1 MRADADEQLIRR
13 NLARRFAS
21 YPVTHPHQDP
31 PELDCNSTG
40 GPAPRPAACWY
51 EENKDKTMH
60 APTPSSSKPPH
71 AGGPR
76 LLADIGGTNARFA
89 LETSPG
95 HIEQVQVLRGADYP
109 QFTDAVQ
116 AYLKLAGQ
124 PAVKHAVV
132 AIANPVQGDQIKM
145 TNHDWAFSIEAA
157 RQLLGFDLLL
167 VVNDFT
173 ALSMAVPQLRADE
186 LQQIGGG
193 TPKAGQPVGLVG
205 AGTGLGVGGLVRGD
219 GHWLPLASEGGH
231 VAFAPANA
239 REAAVLAY
247 AWQFHEHVSAERMVS
262 GPGLE
267 FIHRALLAIE
277 GHPAADLKAAEI
289 VDGAL
294 KQGDAVCM
302 ETLDL
307 FCSMLGTVAAD
318 LALTLGALGGIYIG
332 GGVVPHLGEYF
343 ARSPFRARF
352 ENKGRMAVLT
362 KAIPTYVITAE
373 YPAFTGLS
381 AILADRLDPHE

>member
-1 MRADADEQLIRR
+1 MQSGHTTPILPAQAAHHAD
-13 NLARRFAS
+13 
-21 YPVTHPHQDP
+21 
-31 PELDCNSTG
+31 
-40 GPAPRPAACWY
+40 
-51 EENKDKTMH
+51 
-60 APTPSSSKPPH
+60 
-71 AGGPR
+71 GPR

-89 LETSPG
+89 LETGPG
-95 HIEQVQVLRGADYP
+95 QIEQIQILRGADYP

-116 AYLKLAGQ
+116 AYLKLAGH
-124 PAVKHAVV
+124 PPVRHAVV

-157 RQLLGFDLLL
+157 RVLLGFELLL

-186 LQQIGGG
+186 LEQIGGG
-193 TPKAGQPVGLVG
+193 APQSGHPVGLVG

-239 REAAVLAY
+239 REAAVLAH
-247 AWQFHEHVSAERMVS
+247 AWQFHEHVSAERLVS

-267 FIHRALLAIE
+267 FIHRALLAID
-277 GHPAADLKAAEI
+277 GHPAVELKAAQI
-289 VDGAL
+289 VEAGL
-294 KQGDAVCM
+294 QQGDPLCR
-302 ETLDL
+302 ETIDL

-332 GGVVPHLGEYF
+332 GGVVPHLGAYF
-343 ARSPFRARF
+343 AQSPFRARF
-352 ENKGRMAVLT
+352 ENKGRMSVLT
-362 KAIPTYVITAE
+362 RAIPTYVITAQ
-373 YPAFTGLS
+373 YPAFTGVS
-381 AILADRLDPHE
+381 AILADRLGEHH

>member
-1 MRADADEQLIRR
+1 MQTGAPSPSTSKAQAD
-13 NLARRFAS
+13 
-21 YPVTHPHQDP
+21 
-31 PELDCNSTG
+31 
-40 GPAPRPAACWY
+40 
-51 EENKDKTMH
+51 
-60 APTPSSSKPPH
+60 
-71 AGGPR
+71 GPR

-89 LETSPG
+89 LETAPG
-95 HIEQVQVLRGADYP
+95 RIEQVQVLRGADYP
-109 QFTDAVQ
+109 EFTDAVQ
-116 AYLKLAGQ
+116 AYLQLAGQ
-124 PAVKHAVV
+124 PPVRHAVV

-157 RQLLGFDLLL
+157 RQLLGLDLLL

-193 TPKAGQPVGLVG
+193 APKRDQPIGLVG

-231 VAFAPANA
+231 VAFAPANP

-247 AWQFHEHVSAERMVS
+247 AWQFHEHVSAERLVS

-267 FIHRALLAIE
+267 FIHRALLAID
-277 GHPAADLKAAEI
+277 GRPAAELKAADI
-289 VDGAL
+289 VEGAL
-294 KQGDAVCM
+294 QQGDAICR
-302 ETLDL
+302 ETVDL
-307 FCSMLGTVAAD
+307 FCSVLGTVAAD

-332 GGVVPHLGEYF
+332 GGVVPHLGDYF

-352 ENKGRMAVLT
+352 ENKGRMSVLT
-362 KAIPTYVITAE
+362 QAIPTYVITAE
-373 YPAFTGLS
+373 YPAFTGVS
-381 AILADRLDPHE
+381 AILADRLNARQ

>member
-1 MRADADEQLIRR
+1 MQHVPTSPAGLHAD
-13 NLARRFAS
+13 
-21 YPVTHPHQDP
+21 
-31 PELDCNSTG
+31 
-40 GPAPRPAACWY
+40 
-51 EENKDKTMH
+51 
-60 APTPSSSKPPH
+60 
-71 AGGPR
+71 GPR

-89 LETSPG
+89 LETGPG
-95 HIEQVQVLRGADYP
+95 RIEQVQILRGADYGE
-109 QFTDAVQ
+109 FTDAVQ
-116 AYLKLAGQ
+116 AYLKLAGH
-124 PAVKHAVV
+124 PPVRHAVV

-157 RQLLGFDLLL
+157 RQLLGFELLL

-186 LQQIGGG
+186 LQQVGGG
-193 TPKAGQPVGLVG
+193 APKPGAPIGLVG
-205 AGTGLGVGGLVRGD
+205 AGTGLGVGGLLHAD

-231 VAFAPANA
+231 AAFAPADP

-247 AWQFHEHVSAERMVS
+247 AWQFHEHVSAERLVS

-267 FIHRALLAIE
+267 LIHRALLAID
-277 GHPAADLKAAEI
+277 GHPAAELSAAQI
-289 VDGAL
+289 VEGAR
-294 KQGDAVCM
+294 QHGDALCQ
-302 ETLDL
+302 ETLAL

-332 GGVVPHLGEYF
+332 VGVVPHLGDYF

-352 ENKGRMAVLT
+352 ENKGRMSVLT

-373 YPAFTGLS
+373 YPAFTGVS
-381 AILADRLDPHE
+381 AILADRLATQQ